1 MGQANRGHAEM
12 CERINEVDHCPIN
25 PFCEHNQKPPD
36 PRAEM
41 KNHNRSESNKCK
53 QRHQHSDENVQEYRS
68 KRKTVKVDDEQR
80 QHSNLNAGRHD
91 DRGQRIAQESLNV
104 PSFEF
109 GRNWSLEES
118 IADVRARHIRAP
130 LSIMPE

>member
-1 MGQANRGHAEM
+1 MR
-12 CERINEVDHCPIN
+12 
-25 PFCEHNQKPPD
+25 
-36 PRAEM
+36 
-41 KNHNRSESNKCK
+41 NHNSGERNKC
-53 QRHQHSDENVQEYRS
+53 QHRHQRSDKNIQSDGS

-91 DRGQRIAQESLNV
+91 DCGQRIAQESLNV